1 MRKLVSLLSA
11 GIVAAGL
18 SLASPAAAQ
27 HPQQRPRVDVL
38 RADLQPVPHDPVAD
52 RGSDVT
58 GEAVLVVEAN
68 KARTVLVA
76 RGLSPNLPHAMHIHG
91 ELQARNECPSL
102 AADDNGDGLIDTV
115 EGLPDYGPIDVS
127 LTTSGGTS
135 GEFSDALA
143 LDRFP
148 SASRGGS
155 LTYHRDIELPAD
167 VASALGRLHIVVH
180 GADLNGNGAYDFDA
194 GTSSLSGLVGA
205 PVPLEAELPVACG
218 TIG

>member
-1 MRKLVSLLSA
+1 MRKLLYLST
-11 GIVAAGL
+11 AATAAMSL
-18 SLASPAAAQ
+18 SLASPATAQ
-27 HPQQRPRVDVL
+27 HPQQAAPVDVL
-38 RADLQPVPHDPVAD
+38 RADLQPVPHDPLAD
-52 RGSDVT
+52 RGSEVT
-58 GEAVLVVEAN
+58 GKAVLVVEGN
-68 KARTVLVA
+68 EARTILVA
-76 RGLSPNLPHAMHIHG
+76 RGLSPDLPHAAHIHG
-91 ELQARNECPSL
+91 DVQARNECPSL

-135 GEFSDALA
+135 GAFSDALA

-148 SASRGGS
+148 TASRGG
-155 LTYHRDIELPAD
+155 TVHYNRVVELPAD
-167 VASALGRLHIVVH
+167 VADALDRLHIVVH